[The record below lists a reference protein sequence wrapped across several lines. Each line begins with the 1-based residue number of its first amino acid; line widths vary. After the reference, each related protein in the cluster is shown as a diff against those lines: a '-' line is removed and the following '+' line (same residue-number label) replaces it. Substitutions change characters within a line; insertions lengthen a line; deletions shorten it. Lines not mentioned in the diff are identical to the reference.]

1 MPFGLCNAPLDDVLV
16 YSQNFEDHLHHLRLV
31 FDRFREAGLKLKPSK
46 CHFGQKEVKYLGHV
60 ITTEGIQPDP
70 EKVKVVQE
78 YPAPKSVKEV
88 RAFMGLTNYYRKFVK
103 GFAQVASPL
112 HDLTKK
118 GASFLWTEDC
128 QKAFDTL
135 KKALTEAPILAYPDF
150 TQSFQLATDASN
162 DAIGM
167 VLGQKQ
173 NGREVVIA
181 YAGRKLNPA
190 ERNYSVTER
199 EALAVVEGVKQ
210 FQHYVYGR
218 QFTVLTDHSAVR
230 WLMNIKEPT
239 GRLARWALLL
249 QQHDFT
255 IQHRSGP
262 TNGNAD
268 ALSRRPYESVVAA
281 LDQPGVQVDR
291 VRDAQRRDHTL
302 ADIISYLEEES
313 LPNNSAAAKAVLH
326 SIDNYYLDPDGLLCH
341 IWVPGGRR
349 VPGIRSQLVIPTS
362 LRQEILIGG
371 HDDPLAG
378 HLGVNKTYEKLRE
391 RYYWP
396 KMFADVQFWCLS
408 CTHCQMKK
416 SPKQRQTAPILP
428 IPVEGAFDRVA
439 VDCLGPFP
447 VSDSGNRYIV
457 VFSDYL
463 TRYPEAFAVPTI
475 DAPTIADLL
484 VNEILPRHGAPR
496 TLLSDRGSNFLS
508 RLVKEVCFLM
518 DTKKTFTTS
527 YHPQCDG
534 LVERFNGTLAQ
545 SLSHYVNSSQK
556 DWDRYLNPVL
566 FGYRV
571 SPSEVTGESP
581 FFLLYGRQ
589 PRLPMD
595 VSMLPPREV
604 SASIA
609 EHRARVVENIEIA
622 HRIAKEN
629 IQRAQQRMKD
639 YHDAHAVPIRHQ
651 IGDSVW
657 VYTPRNRKGLS
668 KKLAH
673 NWHGPYKI
681 VEFLSPVHCILRATD
696 NRRVSTTVHVSR
708 LKRYVSPDSRPIRQP
723 PELVE
728 ESYLAENDLPSDSFV
743 TDNNEVLPESPTPDQ
758 ENNTGQP
765 IPDTDECATGP
776 SPILQETRPQAAP
789 LTRSQTSETRN
800 PIPSALQAQ
809 EADSPLLS
817 SDPTPV
823 PDNVYQVE
831 KLLKQ
836 RMKDGEH
843 QFLVKWLGFPSSQNS
858 WEPADNILD
867 KRLIATFYKN
877 HPRANRFQDS
887 NFHARI
893 APLNM
898 VDAST
903 DTPIIAALSVQP
915 NAVITFL
922 YLLVA

>member
-1 MPFGLCNAPLDDVLV
+1 MPFRLNNPTSQPVTLEKGATLGTFSEAYGDSGVLPFKESAMNPQNPGTLDSVLVDLDNSALSSAEQSRLRELLQDYRDIFAIHPDELGRTNIVQHHIETGDHPPIRSRPYRVPYAQKETIEKHIEDMLHRNVIQPSVSPWASPVVLVPKSDGSSRFCVDFRKVNKITKKDSYPLPLISESLDTLGGAKFFSSLDLVSGYWQVEMDPASREKTAFVTHAGLYEYTTMPFGLCNAPGTFQRLMECVLRGLNWQIALIYLDDVLV

-46 CHFGQKEVKYLGHV
+46 CHFGQKEVKYLGHM

-78 YPAPKSVKEV
+78 YPAPTSVKEV

-103 GFAQVASPL
+103 GFAQVASPF

-162 DAIGM
+162 DAKGM

-199 EALAVVEGVKQ
+199 EALAVIEGVKQ

-218 QFTVLTDHSAVR
+218 QFTVLTDHSAVH

-239 GRLARWALLL
+239 GCLACWVLLL
-249 QQHDFT
+249 QQQDFT

-268 ALSRRPYESVVAA
+268 ALSRRPYAVVAA
-281 LDQPGVQVDR
+281 LDQPGVQVDH

-302 ADIISYLEEES
+302 ADIISYLEKES

-508 RLVKEVCFLM
+508 CLIKEVCFLM
-518 DTKKTFTTS
+518 DTKKTSTTS
-527 YHPQCDG
+527 YHPQCEG
-534 LVERFNGTLAQ
+534 LVERFNGT
-545 SLSHYVNSSQK
+545 
-556 DWDRYLNPVL
+556 
-566 FGYRV
+566 
-571 SPSEVTGESP
+571 
-581 FFLLYGRQ
+581 
-589 PRLPMD
+589 
-595 VSMLPPREV
+595 
-604 SASIA
+604 
-609 EHRARVVENIEIA
+609 
-622 HRIAKEN
+622 
-629 IQRAQQRMKD
+629 
-639 YHDAHAVPIRHQ
+639 
-651 IGDSVW
+651 
-657 VYTPRNRKGLS
+657 
-668 KKLAH
+668 
-673 NWHGPYKI
+673 
-681 VEFLSPVHCILRATD
+681 
-696 NRRVSTTVHVSR
+696 
-708 LKRYVSPDSRPIRQP
+708 
-723 PELVE
+723 
-728 ESYLAENDLPSDSFV
+728 
-743 TDNNEVLPESPTPDQ
+743 
-758 ENNTGQP
+758 
-765 IPDTDECATGP
+765 
-776 SPILQETRPQAAP
+776 
-789 LTRSQTSETRN
+789 
-800 PIPSALQAQ
+800 
-809 EADSPLLS
+809 
-817 SDPTPV
+817 
-823 PDNVYQVE
+823 
-831 KLLKQ
+831 
-836 RMKDGEH
+836 
-843 QFLVKWLGFPSSQNS
+843 
-858 WEPADNILD
+858 
-867 KRLIATFYKN
+867 
-877 HPRANRFQDS
+877 
-887 NFHARI
+887 
-893 APLNM
+893 
-898 VDAST
+898 
-903 DTPIIAALSVQP
+903 
-915 NAVITFL
+915 
-922 YLLVA
+922 